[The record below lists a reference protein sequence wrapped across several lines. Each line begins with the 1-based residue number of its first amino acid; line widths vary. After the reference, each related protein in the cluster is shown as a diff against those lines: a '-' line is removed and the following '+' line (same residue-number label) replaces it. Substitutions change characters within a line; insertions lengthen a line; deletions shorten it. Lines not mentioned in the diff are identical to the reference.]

1 MSPGKADNARPTL
14 DKTPSYIDMV
24 YLGEP
29 GSGKTTAA
37 AHMALLGKVVWVC
50 GEMGLEPERLA
61 ALGIPIENIELH
73 TAIDYDSLNELAV
86 ELRATMRA
94 KPGEYAGVVFDT
106 FSEIQGRLLEA
117 KAKTLLISQNEYGVN
132 TSELTRLLRKFTDLP
147 CHVAYVTHTKREED
161 KHKDGSVTVSY
172 KSMMTPKVGS
182 TLDGYVRISCHMVAE
197 ARAGSDE
204 ADYVGFLRPHFARR
218 GKDRTGTLPAKLI
231 SPTFDRIEAYVSGR
245 FMRAALEHVDES
257 GEVPDGLDPEQFSY
271 RERIRAQKAAS
282 SELAAGA
289 QAATS
294 ATTPQEGTA

>member
-1 MSPGKADNARPTL
+1 MSPQAADNARPTL
-14 DKTPSYIDMV
+14 DKTPSFIDMV

-50 GEMGLEPERLA
+50 GEMGLEPERLKE
-61 ALGIPIENIELH
+61 LGIPVENIELH
-73 TAIDYDSLNELAV
+73 TAIDYDSLQDLATELRTM
-86 ELRATMRA
+86 LRATPNA
-94 KPGEYAGVVFDT
+94 YTGVVFDT

-147 CHVAYVTHTKREED
+147 CHTAYVTHTKREED
-161 KHKDGSVTVSY
+161 KDSGTVTY

-182 TLDGYVRISCHMVAE
+182 TLDGYVRISCHMVAQS
-197 ARAGSDE
+197 RDDSDE

-218 GKDRTGTLPAKLI
+218 GKDRTGTLPPKLI

-245 FMRAALEHVDES
+245 YLRSAMNHIDES
-257 GEVPDGLDPEQFSY
+257 GEVPDGLDPLQY
-271 RERIRAQKAAS
+271 DYLMRVRARKAA
-282 SELAAGA
+282 EE
-289 QAATS
+289 AATAATP
-294 ATTPQEGTA
+294 ATTPQEGPV

>member
-1 MSPGKADNARPTL
+1 MSPDKADNARPTL

-37 AHMALLGKVVWVC
+37 AYMAQLGKVVWVC

-61 ALGIPIENIELH
+61 SLGIPVGNIELH
-73 TAIDYDSLNELAV
+73 TAIDYDSLVELSV
-86 ELRATMRA
+86 ELRTALRA
-94 KPGEYAGVVFDT
+94 KPGCYAGVVFDT

-132 TSELTRLLRKFTDLP
+132 TSELTRLLRKYTDLP
-147 CHVAYVTHTKREED
+147 CHTVYVTHTKREED
-161 KHKDGSVTVSY
+161 KDSGAVTY

-197 ARAGSDE
+197 ARSDSDE
-204 ADYVGFLRPHFARR
+204 ADFVGFLRPHFARR
-218 GKDRTGTLPAKLI
+218 GKDRTGTLPPKLVA
-231 SPTFDRIEAYVSGR
+231 PTFDRIEAYVSGR
-245 FMRAALEHVDES
+245 YLRSAMEGIDAS
-257 GEVPDGLDPEQFSY
+257 GEVPDGLDPIQYEY

-282 SELAAGA
+282 EAVTA

>member
-1 MSPGKADNARPTL
+1 MSPEKADNARPTL
-14 DKTPSYIDMV
+14 DKTPSFIDMV

-50 GEMGLEPERLA
+50 GEMGLEPDRLA
-61 ALGIPIENIELH
+61 DLGIPIANIELH
-73 TAIDYDSLNELAV
+73 DRIDYDSLVELAT
-86 ELRATMRA
+86 ELRTTLRAT
-94 KPGEYAGVVFDT
+94 PGAYAGVVFDT

-147 CHVAYVTHTKREED
+147 CHTAYVTHTKREED
-161 KHKDGSVTVSY
+161 KKADGTAVAVY

-182 TLDGYVRISCHMVAE
+182 TLDGYVRISCHMVAQ
-197 ARAGSDE
+197 ARTDSDE

-218 GKDRTGTLPAKLI
+218 GKDRTGTLPPKLI

-245 FMRAALEHVDES
+245 YLRSAMNNIDDS
-257 GEVPDGLDPEQFSY
+257 GEVPDGLDPLQFEY
-271 RERIRAQKAAS
+271 RERIRAQKAAT
-282 SELAAGA
+282 EAVAAS
-289 QAATS
+289 AATT
-294 ATTPQEGTA
+294 ATTPQEGQA